1 MTDAD
6 MPRVLVVD
14 DEAQVCRSCEKI
26 LTREGYTVASVADG
40 RQALERLES
49 EPFDLVITDLRM
61 AEMGGIELLESLR
74 LRFPAVVP
82 VVMTGYAS
90 VSSAVETMKVGA
102 FDYLPKPFTPA
113 EMTAVVSKAWAR
125 RQELRKAPPPEVPAP
140 RTNSE
145 FLSLKKQLRDQ
156 AIGELEREF
165 VISALQRNG
174 WNVTRAAAD
183 VGIQRQN
190 FQALM
195 RRHDIRTNH
204 PL

>member
-14 DEAQVCRSCEKI
+14 DEVQVCRSCEKI
-26 LTREGYTVASVADG
+26 LTREGYEVASVADG

-125 RQELRKAPPPEVPAP
+125 RQALRKAPPAEVPAP